1 MSFFRRLLAS
11 GDSTEILRDW
21 RERTLN
27 KAYRLGAVLLGI
39 GIAVVYF
46 TDIKKYPGQTMP
58 LVIYS
63 AIFCI
68 TVTTASLPRLNYRL
82 KGWVLLGIIQSFALL
97 ALLRSG
103 LTGVGRVFLV
113 TMPIIA
119 VVLLGRTAA
128 IIATIVSAF
137 TLLTL
142 AFLARNNSLEPFYL
156 QALSSDP
163 FNFQFWLTEA
173 IYTLIIMALVL
184 FLIDQFYQIHLR
196 KLKAEQEHSQKL
208 NETKE
213 LLEASNQS
221 LEEKVRQRTS
231 ELAAITQE
239 AQQARVAAETASR
252 AKSAFLETTSHE
264 IRTPLNAIL
273 EMTGL
278 LSDTPLTVQQSE
290 FIETIHSSGEE
301 LLSLVN
307 NILDFSSLEVTRI
320 ELEKT
325 PIALRGY
332 IESIVDVIASEASNK
347 NISIL
352 ISIDSNVPAVIIGD
366 ETRLR
371 QVISIFLNNAV
382 KFTDK
387 GEVEISITSERIPSN
402 RVDLE
407 TGSNLDRLIFAIR
420 DTGIGIPEN
429 QKEAIFQPFSQGNL
443 SSTRKYSA
451 SNLGLVIAK
460 QLIKMMNG
468 SVWFESQVGVG
479 TTFYFTLEARPA
491 IGAEGNSN
499 IEARLSLRDKRVL
512 IIDERATDRR
522 VLTLQFQA
530 WNMQPCAAASTE
542 EALQWIRCGE
552 VFDLA
557 VISMDNK
564 EMDFADLHKEI
575 HRLRSTRNLPV
586 ILVTESE
593 HSIPLKYQA
602 LFFAYLRKPVKASLL
617 HNALMPIFAGKFE
630 KILVNNQQ
638 LPIFGTSMAA
648 QRPLDILVIED
659 NLINQK
665 LILLMLERLG
675 YRADVAV
682 NGLNAL
688 AAFKQKR
695 YDAVLMNLKMPEM
708 DGIETARRIRTEFSL
723 QNQPRIIAMTANAM
737 GNNCELCLQA
747 GMDDCISKPIRVEE
761 LVNALSRCQTR
772 KAREQN
778 IIDHL

>member
-1 MSFFRRLLAS
+1 MSFFRRLLVS
-11 GDSTEILRDW
+11 GDSTEALRDW

-27 KAYRLGAVLLGI
+27 KAYHLGAVLLGI
-39 GIAVVYF
+39 GIAIVYF
-46 TDIKKYPGQTMP
+46 TDIKKYPGQTIP
-58 LVIYS
+58 LVIYL

-68 TVTTASLPRLNYRL
+68 TVAIVFLPRLNYRF
-82 KGWVLLGIIQSFALL
+82 KGWVLLGIIQSLALL
-97 ALLRSG
+97 ALLRGG

-113 TMPIIA
+113 AMPIIA

-128 IIATIVSAF
+128 ITVTIASAF

-142 AFLARNNSLEPFYL
+142 AFLAKNNSLEPFYL

-163 FNFQFWLTEA
+163 FNFQFWLTET
-173 IYTLIIMALVL
+173 IYTLIIMALIL

-221 LEEKVRQRTS
+221 LEEKVGQRTS

-239 AQQARVAAETASR
+239 ALEARAAAETASR
-252 AKSAFLETTSHE
+252 TKSAILATMSDE
-264 IRTPLNAIL
+264 IRAPLNAIL

-278 LSDTPLTVQQSE
+278 LSNTPLTVQQSE
-290 FIETIHSSGEE
+290 FTETIHSSGEE

-307 NILDFSSLEVTRI
+307 NILDFSSLEAARI
-320 ELEKT
+320 ELDKT

-332 IESIVDVIASEASNK
+332 IESIVDSIAPEAANK
-347 NISIL
+347 KIPIL
-352 ISIDSNVPAVIIGD
+352 ISVGYDVPAVIIGD

-387 GEVEISITSERIPSN
+387 GEVEISITSERVPS
-402 RVDLE
+402 DSIDPE
-407 TGSNLDRLIFAIR
+407 TVVNLYRLIFAIR

-429 QKEAIFQPFSQGNL
+429 QKGNIFQPFTQGGP
-443 SSTRKYSA
+443 SSTRKYSG
-451 SNLGLVIAK
+451 SGLGLVIAR
-460 QLIKMMNG
+460 QLVEMMNG

-479 TTFYFTLEARPA
+479 TTFYFTLESRST
-491 IGAEGNSN
+491 ISAERNLD
-499 IEARLSLRDKRVL
+499 IEARVSLRDKRVL

-522 VLTLQFQA
+522 VLAMQFQA
-530 WNMQPCAAASTE
+530 WNMQPRAAASAE
-542 EALQWIRCGE
+542 EALHWIRHGE

-602 LFFAYLRKPVKASLL
+602 LFYAYLRKPVKASLL
-617 HNALMPIFAGKFE
+617 HNTLLPLFAGKSE
-630 KILVNNQQ
+630 EILDQNQQ
-638 LPIFGTSMAA
+638 LPIFDTSMAA
-648 QRPLDILVIED
+648 RHPLAILVIED

-675 YRADVAV
+675 YRADVAA
-682 NGLNAL
+682 NGLKTL

-695 YDAVLMNLKMPEM
+695 YDAVLMNLQMPEM
-708 DGIETARRIRTEFSL
+708 DGIEVTRRIRTEFPL
-723 QNQPRIIAMTANAM
+723 QKQPRIIAMTANAM

-747 GMDDCISKPIRVEE
+747 GMDDCISKPIQVEE
-761 LVNALSRCQTR
+761 LINALSRCQTR
-772 KAREQN
+772 KAREQSF
-778 IIDHL
+778 ISHL